1 MMTLNLRKEK
11 SDFEVSEVDP
21 ISKACQEQLKLEKE
35 IEDLESLMKAKKD
48 LLRQNGEQIV
58 SLMEERGVKSIKM
71 SDGQSVDIKPFYTG
85 TISKDNQEEAFQWL
99 RDNGYDDII
108 KNQVVLKFGRAED
121 EKANQIY
128 NDLASKGLDADRS
141 IKVEP
146 MTLKG
151 FIREMIENGKDI
163 PMETFGVYV
172 GHKINIKKGK

>member
-1 MMTLNLRKEK
+1 MTLNLRKEK

-128 NDLASKGLDADRS
+128 SDLASKGLDADRS

>member
-1 MMTLNLRKEK
+1 MTLNLRKEK
-11 SDFEVSEVDP
+11 SDFEVGEVDP

-85 TISKDNQEEAFQWL
+85 TISKDNQEEAFKWL

-128 NDLASKGLDADRS
+128 SDLASKGLDADRS

>member
-1 MMTLNLRKEK
+1 MTLDLRKEK

-85 TISKDNQEEAFQWL
+85 TISKDNQEEAFKWL

-128 NDLASKGLDADRS
+128 SDLASKGLDADRS

>member
-1 MMTLNLRKEK
+1 MTLNLRKEK

-35 IEDLESLMKAKKD
+35 IEDLESLMKVKKD
-48 LLRQNGEQIV
+48 LLKQNGEQIV

-85 TISKDNQEEAFQWL
+85 SISRDNQEEAFKWL

-121 EKANQIY
+121 EKADQIY
-128 NDLASKGLDADRS
+128 SDLASKGLDADRS

>member
-1 MMTLNLRKEK
+1 MTLNLRKEK

-35 IEDLESLMKAKKD
+35 IEDLESLMKVKKD
-48 LLRQNGEQIV
+48 LLKQNGEQIV

-85 TISKDNQEEAFQWL
+85 SISRDNQEEAFKWL

-121 EKANQIY
+121 EKADQIY
-128 NDLASKGLDADRS
+128 SDLASKGLDADRN

>member
-1 MMTLNLRKEK
+1 MTLDLRKEK

-21 ISKACQEQLKLEKE
+21 ISKACQEQLKIEKE
-35 IEDLESLMKAKKD
+35 IEDLESLMKVKKD
-48 LLRQNGEQIV
+48 MLKQNGEQIV

-85 TISKDNQEEAFQWL
+85 SISRDNQEEAFKWL

-121 EKANQIY
+121 EKADQIY
-128 NDLASKGLDADRS
+128 SDLASKGLDADRN

>member
-1 MMTLNLRKEK
+1 MTLDLRKEK

-35 IEDLESLMKAKKD
+35 IEDLESLMKVKKD

-85 TISKDNQEEAFQWL
+85 SISRDNQEEAFNWL

-121 EKANQIY
+121 EKADQIY
-128 NDLASKGLDADRS
+128 SDLASKGLDADRS

>member
-1 MMTLNLRKEK
+1 MLDLRKEK

-21 ISKACQEQLKLEKE
+21 ISKACQEQLKIEKE
-35 IEDLESLMKAKKD
+35 IDDLESLMKVKKD

-85 TISKDNQEEAFQWL
+85 SITKDRQEEAFQWL
-99 RDNGYDDII
+99 RDKGYDDII
-108 KNQVVLKFGRAED
+108 KNQVVVKFGRAED
-121 EKANQIY
+121 EKANQMY
-128 NDLASKGLDADRS
+128 TSFLEKGFDIDRN

-151 FIREMIENGKDI
+151 FIREMIEGGKEL
-163 PMETFGVYV
+163 PMETFGVFV

>member
-1 MMTLNLRKEK
+1 MTLNLRKEK

-85 TISKDNQEEAFQWL
+85 SISKDNQEEAFQWL

-128 NDLASKGLDADRS
+128 SDLASKGLDADRN

>member
-1 MMTLNLRKEK
+1 MTLDLRRDKK
-11 SDFEVSEVDP
+11 DFEVNEVDP
-21 ISKACQEQLKLEKE
+21 ISKACQDYLKSEEEINNLE
-35 IEDLESLMKAKKD
+35 LMIKAKKES
-48 LLRQNGEQIV
+48 LRQQNELIV
-58 SLMEERGVKSIKM
+58 QLMEERGVTSIRMK
-71 SDGQSVDIKPFYTG
+71 DGQSVDIKPFYTG
-85 TISKDNQEEAFQWL
+85 SITKEKQEEAFQWL

-108 KNQVVLKFGRAED
+108 KNQVIVKFGRAED
-121 EKANQIY
+121 EKADQIY
-128 NDLASKGLDADRS
+128 SDLASKGLDADRN